1 MDVHHHDSGTAAEG
15 TGAAALM
22 MALVA
27 FVVGIVVLVALV
39 AWAPW
44 DDDDTGTANP
54 VDQPGTEEG
63 APDTDVDIDGNIDI
77 DGGDSAPEGEQPED
91 GQ

>member
-1 MDVHHHDSGTAAEG
+1 MDVHHHDSGTG
-15 TGAAALM
+15 DSSTGAAALM

-27 FVVGIVVLVALV
+27 FVIGIIVLVALV

-44 DDDDTGTANP
+44 DDDDGSASP

-77 DGGDSAPEGEQPED
+77 DGEESAPEGEQPEE